1 MSLTLKRS
9 PMSNEDLI
17 LLQMQKVYSEHGLFQ
32 RLVEVL
38 NGKANIS
45 LRLIDWFVTNF
56 SKLYKTCYS
65 WNGREFIVNLEY
77 HDEMP
82 SKSLFD
88 PFCRGNRIQ
97 FTPSPDQPAITTTI
111 GQLNFFQWAFKNG
124 VIEYIQDH
132 MTEITEDMN
141 KRCNG
146 SKTMRNSSSN
156 QTMKQK
162 RKRKEI
168 SISAV
173 KTITKHT
180 VEVEVKF
187 N

>member
-1 MSLTLKRS
+1 
-9 PMSNEDLI
+9 MSNEDLI
-17 LLQMQKVYSEHGLFQ
+17 LLQMQKVYSDRDLFQ
-32 RLVEVL
+32 KLNEVL

-97 FTPSPDQPAITTTI
+97 FSPDPECIPTITTTI

-124 VIEYIQDH
+124 VIDYIRDH
-132 MTEITEDMN
+132 MEQITDDMN
-141 KRCNG
+141 KRCNS
-146 SKTMRNSSSN
+146 SKTMRNNNSTN

-173 KTITKHT
+173 KTITKHS